1 MKKKFQDDLFHAH
14 FKNMTLGRDPTKEHL
29 SDRNC
34 LCDVHFRVEDK
45 FVVNLAVQTISASV
59 ADALEFLMVD
69 VCDPNFAGAKA
80 TIEFI
85 RIVDRAFDL
94 LNSRNPFGKG
104 YETPMKPETEK
115 VWRPL
120 LE

>member
-1 MKKKFQDDLFHAH
+1 MRSPSSSTSSAPEK
-14 FKNMTLGRDPTKEHL
+14 
-29 SDRNC
+29 
-34 LCDVHFRVEDK
+34 
-45 FVVNLAVQTISASV
+45 VNLTVQTISASV

-104 YETPMKPETEK
+104 YKTPMKPETEK
-115 VWRPL
+115 YGDSYLRRQL
-120 LE
+120 CI

>member
-1 MKKKFQDDLFHAH
+1 MSEFEETICSKVPNSSKFQ
-14 FKNMTLGRDPTKEHL
+14 
-29 SDRNC
+29 
-34 LCDVHFRVEDK
+34 
-45 FVVNLAVQTISASV
+45 VNLAVQTISASV
-59 ADALEFLMVD
+59 ADALKFLMVD

-104 YETPMKPETEK
+104 YKTLMKPETEK

-120 LE
+120 LEDTVVYLRSLKHIDGK

>member
-1 MKKKFQDDLFHAH
+1 M
-14 FKNMTLGRDPTKEHL
+14 
-29 SDRNC
+29 
-34 LCDVHFRVEDK
+34 
-45 FVVNLAVQTISASV
+45 VNLTVQTISASV

-94 LNSRNPFGKG
+94 LNARNPFGKG
-104 YETPMKPETEK
+104 YKTPMKPETEK
-115 VWRPL
+115 YGDSYLRRQL
-120 LE
+120 CI